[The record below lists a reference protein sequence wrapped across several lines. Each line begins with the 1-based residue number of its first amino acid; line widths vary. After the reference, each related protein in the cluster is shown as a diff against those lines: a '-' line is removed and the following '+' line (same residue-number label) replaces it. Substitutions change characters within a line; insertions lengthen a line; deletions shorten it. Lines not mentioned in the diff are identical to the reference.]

1 MVSTSN
7 IAKILLSL
15 LQASPYLFLGIA
27 IASGISLFA
36 PIIILESLGIIDL
49 VANHRSIIGLTFL
62 ISISILLST
71 IIANGVKLI
80 KPALIESWN
89 VSQYKKELF
98 ALSLPEKK
106 ILAQYV
112 QGNTTT
118 LPQSI
123 RDGVV
128 GGLVGKKI
136 LYWSSNISHPSY
148 GDILF
153 DCNIQPWAWKKLNQC
168 PKLINIVDSNE
179 NEIKPTFLIIS
190 LGKLNAHSLLS
201 QTYLKRLYC

>member
-1 MVSTSN
+1 MISTSN
-7 IAKILLSL
+7 IAKTLLSV

-49 VANHRSIIGLTFL
+49 LANHRSIIGLTFL

-80 KPALIESWN
+80 KPFLIQSWN
-89 VSQYKKELF
+89 VSQYKKQLF

-106 ILAQYV
+106 ILAQYI

-118 LPQSI
+118 LPQSMQ
-123 RDGVV
+123 DGVV
-128 GGLVGKKI
+128 GGLVAKKI
-136 LYWSSNISHPSY
+136 LYWSSNISHRSY

-153 DCNIQPWAWKKLNQC
+153 DCNIQPWTWKKLNQS
-168 PKLINIVDSNE
+168 PQLIDIVSSNE
-179 NEIKPTFLIIS
+179 NKTKATFLIIS
-190 LGKLNAHSLLS
+190 LSKLNAHYLLS